1 MKNVVSTGSR
11 ALALTFGVVLA
22 CAPAVLGQDMANQS
36 QDNNAGTSTQA
47 PMTNQGTGTQYQT
60 QSVASGDKM
69 KLKGTIV
76 DREADTFTVRADS
89 GSYYTVRLTDD
100 TSVKSKGGFLRSG
113 NNYGVTELLRGLA
126 VEVEG
131 KGNGSGELS
140 AKKIRFDKQDLKV
153 ARSIDTRV
161 TPAENRLTTVEAQNR
176 TLSGQVDELNE
187 VSKAIKSDVA
197 RVSSEADRANAGVA
211 TTNERISALD
221 DYDVQDQTAVYF
233 KVNSATLTPEG
244 KAALDDL
251 ANKAASAKGYVI
263 EVAGFTDSTG
273 SLAKNRMLSQRRA
286 DAVVRYMQ
294 ENHDIPLRRMITPFG
309 YGPAKA
315 VADNTTREG
324 REQNRRVEVKILVSK
339 GLTQQPSL

>member
-22 CAPAVLGQDMANQS
+22 CAPAVLGQDMANPS
-36 QDNNAGTSTQA
+36 QDNTGVSTQA
-47 PMTNQGTGTQYQT
+47 TMTNPGTDTQYQIR
-60 QSVASGDKM
+60 SVASGDKR

-76 DREADTFTVRADS
+76 DREADTFTVRDDT
-89 GSYYTVRLTDD
+89 GSFYTVRLTDE

-113 NNYGVTELLRGLA
+113 TNYGVTELLRGLA

-131 KGNGSGELS
+131 RGNGSGELS
-140 AKKIRFDKQDLKV
+140 ASKIRFEKQDLKV

-233 KVNSATLTPEG
+233 KVNSAVLSPEG
-244 KAALDDL
+244 KAALDEI
-251 ANKAASAKGYVI
+251 ATKAASAKGYVI

-273 SLAKNRMLSQRRA
+273 SITKNRMLSQRRA
-286 DAVVRYMQ
+286 DAVVQYLQ

-315 VADNTTREG
+315 VADNSTREG
-324 REQNRRVEVKILVSK
+324 REQNRRVEVKVLVSR
-339 GLTQQPSL
+339 GITQQPSL

>member
-22 CAPAVLGQDMANQS
+22 CAPVALGQDMANQS
-36 QDNNAGTSTQA
+36 QNNNAGTSTQGT
-47 PMTNQGTGTQYQT
+47 MTNQGTAPQYQT
-60 QSVASGDKM
+60 QSVASGEKM
-69 KLKGTIV
+69 KIKGTIV

-89 GSYYTVRLTDD
+89 GSYYNVRLTDA

-131 KGNGSGELS
+131 RGNSTGELD
-140 AKKIRFDKQDLKV
+140 AQKIRFDKQDLKV

-221 DYDVQDQTAVYF
+221 DYDVQDQAAVYF
-233 KVNSATLTPEG
+233 KVNSAVLSPEG

-251 ANKAASAKGYVI
+251 ANKTASAKGYVI
-263 EVAGFTDSTG
+263 EVSGFTDSTG

-286 DAVVRYMQ
+286 DAVVRYLQ